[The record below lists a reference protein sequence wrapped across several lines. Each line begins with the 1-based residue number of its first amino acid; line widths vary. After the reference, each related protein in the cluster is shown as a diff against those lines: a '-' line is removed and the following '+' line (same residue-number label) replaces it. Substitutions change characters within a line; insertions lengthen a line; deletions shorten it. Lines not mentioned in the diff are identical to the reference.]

1 MAVLPCPTPAPQPVY
16 GIVTFEVNVFK
27 TQFPAFAT
35 VADAALT
42 FNFTLATLILNNSC
56 CSVVK
61 DANVRQVLLYT
72 LVAHLTALAQ
82 GASGNPPS
90 GIVGR
95 IDKAAE
101 GSVSVSAAYA
111 AEMSV
116 SEAYFAQTQYGA
128 LFWQMTAP
136 FRTMHYV
143 APPVNACVGGFP
155 GYFGPVGR
163 PGGGCC

>member
-1 MAVLPCPTPAPQPVY
+1 MAVDPCPVPAPQPVY
-16 GIVTFEVNVFK
+16 GVVRFVAADFK
-27 TQFPAFAT
+27 AQFPAFAT
-35 VADAALT
+35 VLDAALD

-61 DANVRQVLLYT
+61 DANVREKLLYVLT
-72 LVAHLTALAQ
+72 AHLTALAQ
-82 GASGNPPS
+82 GSNGNPPS

-95 IDKAAE
+95 IDKATE
-101 GSVSVSAAYA
+101 GTVSVSAAYA

-116 SEAYFAQTQYGA
+116 SEAYFAQTPYGA
-128 LFWQMTAP
+128 LFWQMTLT

-143 APPVNACVGGFP
+143 PAPANACVGRFP